1 MKNPKT
7 PARLP
12 RKAPSNQTGGTAW
25 GKKLAAEFS
34 RMVQSADMKML
45 ILLNFPYIIAFY
57 MVEKAAWLYRHCN
70 GDSVVDRLMVLFM
83 NFGLAYKSV
92 LPSFHPFDLMVGLV
106 GAAALKAVIYF
117 KGKNAKKYRQGE
129 EYGSARWGNQK
140 DIEPFIDP
148 VFENNVILTQTERLM
163 MSGRPKHPKYARNKN
178 VIVIGGSGSGK
189 TRFYVKPNL
198 MQMPQKVSYVVT
210 DPKGTIIIECG
221 KMLSDAGYKI
231 KVLNTINFKKSMR
244 YNPFHYIRSEK
255 DILKLVN
262 TIIANTKG
270 DGEKSG
276 EDFWIKAERLLYCA
290 LIGYIWYEAPEEE
303 QNFSTLLEFINASEA
318 REDDETFKNAVDE
331 LFEELEQKKPE
342 HFAVRQYKKYKLAA
356 GVVCSK
362 RLLNQ
367 AVGKSL
373 RTHNL
378 KPKKGAQVMR
388 KNEKITAL
396 YERLSRDDF
405 GKDDDQQRESNSI
418 SNQKAMLE
426 EFAARQGFTN
436 IVHFTDDGI
445 SGTCFDRPGF
455 LAMMKEVEA
464 GNVEYLCIKDMSR
477 MGRDYLKVGQIM
489 EILRQRGVRLIAIN
503 DGVDSARGDDD
514 FTPFRNIMNE
524 YYARDTS
531 RKIRSTFQ
539 SKGKSGKHL
548 TGTVIYGYLWNEAR
562 DQWLVDPEAA
572 EVVKR
577 IFAMTIDGYGPYQI
591 ASKLKEEK
599 ILIPSAYLAQHGEGV
614 NKNKTF
620 KDVYGWGSSTICNIL
635 EKREYLG
642 HTINFKTR
650 KHFKDKKSH
659 YVPEDEWTIFENTHE
674 PIIDQ
679 QTFDLVQKIRGNVRR
694 YPDGWGEAAPL
705 TGLLYCADCGGKM
718 YVHRTNNGKRISQY
732 TCSQYS
738 KVPVGKLCKTQHR
751 INEDVVLSL
760 VSEMLKAIAEYAKH
774 DRAEFVR
781 VVQEA
786 QSSQQTAEVRKQ
798 RTRLAT
804 AKQRVSEL
812 EVLLCKIYEDNILGK
827 LSDSRYATLDAQ
839 YEKEQSELTAEIS
852 VLEKAI
858 KSYEKHE
865 KDADRFIAL
874 IDKYENFDK
883 LTIAMLNEF
892 IEKILV
898 HERDRKGS
906 IQTTQEVEIYFNFV
920 GRFVPPA
927 FGEVELTPEELEEI
941 RKREERKDRLH
952 QNYLKR
958 KASGAQKRYEDKI
971 KERKKAEIE
980 AKKAAIRAE
989 DIAKGVFVPVSS
1001 LPQREPMKGVQTA

>member
-1 MKNPKT
+1 MKDKLKKYLLPNLPYLFFVYLFDKLCQ
-7 PARLP
+7 AVRLAP
-12 RKAPSNQTGGTAW
+12 GLDVSEKLLHIGQGFQTAFASSAPSLHVLDICVGILGAVLVR
-25 GKKLAAEFS
+25 LA
-34 RMVQSADMKML
+34 V
-45 ILLNFPYIIAFY
+45 Y
-57 MVEKAAWLYRHCN
+57 V
-70 GDSVVDRLMVLFM
+70 
-83 NFGLAYKSV
+83 
-92 LPSFHPFDLMVGLV
+92 
-106 GAAALKAVIYF
+106 
-117 KGKNAKKYRQGE
+117 KGKNAKKYRKGI
-129 EYGSARWGNQK
+129 EYGSARWGNRAN
-140 DIEPFIDP
+140 IEPFEDP
-148 VFENNVILTQTERLM
+148 VFANNVILSQSERIT
-163 MSGRPKHPKYARNKN
+163 MSSRTKIPKYARNKN
-178 VIVIGGSGSGK
+178 VLVVGGSGSGK
-189 TRFYVKPNL
+189 TRFFIKPNL
-198 MQMPQKVSYVVT
+198 FQMHSSYVIT
-210 DPKGTIIIECG
+210 DPKGSLIYETG
-221 KMLSDAGYKI
+221 MALYQSGYRI
-231 KVLNTINFKKSMR
+231 KVFNVINFSKSMR
-244 YNPFHYIRSEK
+244 YNPFAYLHSEK
-255 DILKLVN
+255 DILKLV
-262 TIIANTKG
+262 TTLIANTKG
-270 DGEKSG
+270 ESKGGD
-276 EDFWIKAERLLYCA
+276 DFWLKAETLLYTA
-290 LIGYIWYEAPEEE
+290 LIGYIHYEAPEEE
-303 QNFSTLLEFINASEA
+303 QNFSTLLEMINSMEI
-318 REDDETFKNAVDE
+318 REDDETFKNAVDMV
-331 LFEELEQKKPE
+331 FEELAEQNPD
-342 HFAVRQYKKYKLAA
+342 HFAVRQYAKYKLAA

-599 ILIPSAYLAQHGEGV
+599 VLIPSAYLARHGEGV

-674 PIIDQ
+674 AIIDQ

-738 KVPVGKLCKTQHR
+738 KVPVGKLCTTQHR

-852 VLEKAI
+852 ALEKAV

-971 KERKKAEIE
+971 KKRKKAEIE